1 MLAASIMTIDSPAAF
16 QWVLQVEPDN
26 ALLLAPLQQKT
37 WETPALVIVELAIA
51 FAPRVELANGGY
63 RSRRSEAVGA
73 DQSNKAVEFIAARA
87 PPETVTSRKHQTSRE
102 AYDGTDEAF
111 LVYP

>member
-37 WETPALVIVELAIA
+37 WETQPL
-51 FAPRVELANGGY
+51 
-63 RSRRSEAVGA
+63 
-73 DQSNKAVEFIAARA
+73 
-87 PPETVTSRKHQTSRE
+87 
-102 AYDGTDEAF
+102 
-111 LVYP
+111 

>member
-26 ALLLAPLQQKT
+26 ALLRTPPARNLGN
-37 WETPALVIVELAIA
+37 PALVIVELAIA
-51 FAPRVELANGGY
+51 FAPRVEPANGGY
-63 RSRRSEAVGA
+63 RSRRSDAVGA

-87 PPETVTSRKHQTSRE
+87 PPETVRSPKASKKGE
-102 AYDGTDEAF
+102 AYDGRDQAF
-111 LVYP
+111 

>member
-26 ALLLAPLQQKT
+26 ALLLTPLQPET
-37 WETPALVIVELAIA
+37 WEPSPVIVQGATA

-63 RSRRSEAVGA
+63 RSRRSDAVGA
-73 DQSNKAVEFIAARA
+73 DQSNKAVEFIAAGA
-87 PPETVTSRKHQTSRE
+87 PPETVRSPKASNKE
-102 AYDGTDEAF
+102 GS
-111 LVYP
+111 L